1 MLREA
6 AITRDDHLT
15 VSVESVAVS
24 FIILY
29 FWVLLLVSQVSKF
42 RHIFR
47 PLWYDSHQ
55 GLFIVS
61 TSRPSINMVYV
72 NTEDT
77 QC

>member
-6 AITRDDHLT
+6 AITRDDRRT

-29 FWVLLLVSQVSKF
+29 FWVLLLVKCENFDTFFDHYGTTVIRDF
-42 RHIFR
+42 
-47 PLWYDSHQ
+47 
-55 GLFIVS
+55 FIVS
-61 TSRPSINMVYV
+61 TSRPSINMIYV
-72 NTEDT
+72 NTRDI